1 MIDTLEIWHTLV
13 RSRDMQAL
21 HDLLADE
28 VVFHSPVV
36 HTPQRGKAITALYLT
51 GAMHV
56 LNNEHFRY
64 EREVVG
70 ARDAVL
76 EFARCCSDWARPAKE
91 LPPDRTRVAG
101 IGAAAAQRQQW
112 HQRADSR
119 RPRMRRG
126 DAGYS
131 HGVARSA
138 DDRSQR
144 GTACTTCGVRCGVF
158 GGRSTKY
165 EDATST

>member
-76 EFARCCSDWARPAKE
+76 EFVTQIDGVHINGVDLIRWNDDGRIVDFKVMIRPLKAIQLIHQKMAAV
-91 LPPDRTRVAG
+91 LQAG
-101 IGAAAAQRQQW
+101 A
-112 HQRADSR
+112 
-119 RPRMRRG
+119 
-126 DAGYS
+126 
-131 HGVARSA
+131 
-138 DDRSQR
+138 
-144 GTACTTCGVRCGVF
+144 
-158 GGRSTKY
+158 
-165 EDATST
+165 